1 MKHGGQDLIA
11 TFITLALRGEPIKV
25 FGDGSQLRDFTYVD
39 DAVEAFLRVALV
51 REGHGNAYNVGGQ
64 EPVSL
69 LDVARLCQ
77 DVAGAGGTVE
87 TVQWPPE
94 REKIDIGSIY
104 VSHDRLGALTG
115 WGPEVSLEDGL
126 ERTLAFY
133 REHGEH
139 YWG

>member
-1 MKHGGQDLIA
+1 MKHGRQG
-11 TFITLALRGEPIKV
+11 FITTFMRLALEGQPIKV
-25 FGDGSQLRDFTYVD
+25 FGDGSQLRDFTYVSD
-39 DAVEAFLRVALV
+39 SVDAFLRAALV
-51 REGHGNAYNVGGQ
+51 PEAYGGAFNVGGQ

-77 DVAGAGGTVE
+77 EVAAEGGTVE
-87 TVQWPPE
+87 TVPWPPE

-104 VSHDRLGALTG
+104 VTHDRLAEVTG
-115 WGPEVSLEDGL
+115 WEPEVGLREGL

-139 YWG
+139 YWV